1 VGSFCFP
8 VSFSAL
14 LSMSTFSTDA
24 SSLLLTVE
32 QVTLTAVVLNLYKLS
47 DLSLWCGILSLLLGV
62 RTGYV
67 FLWSKV
73 SVSCTDIKRQRSGI
87 YFFNILNL

>member
-1 VGSFCFP
+1 MGSFNFP

-32 QVTLTAVVLNLYKLS
+32 QVTLTAVVLNLYKLR
-47 DLSLWCGILSLLLGV
+47 DFELMV
-62 RTGYV
+62 GY
-67 FLWSKV
+67 S
-73 SVSCTDIKRQRSGI
+73 
-87 YFFNILNL
+87 